1 MRFFGFGKLLRISA
15 FPSELRLLFEPQ
27 IGTFIRMCVHRSFVG
42 EHIARVMI
50 TAEIYLKAVIFRCLA
65 IYAVEHVVLFQDGM
79 RISQAVIPDPRR
91 MRCALEEFTYIAAL
105 LIFVL
110 HDALTHPGYRRS
122 TP

>member
-15 FPSELRLLFEPQ
+15 FPSELRLLFKPQ
-27 IGTFIRMCVHRSFVG
+27 VGTFIRMSMHCTFISK
-42 EHIARVMI
+42 HISRVMI

-65 IYAVEHVVLFQDGM
+65 IYAVEYVVLFQDGM

-91 MRCALEEFTYIAAL
+91 MRCALEEFAYIAAL

-110 HDALTHPGYRRS
+110 HDALTHPDYRRS